1 MESLNLLEQN
11 VRELL
16 HRYEVQQQT
25 IASLQQDNALQREEM
40 IRVCAELAQLRTD
53 YAHLQTAYALLS
65 NDVSNEERMRVRQ
78 RINNLI
84 AQVDRAIEVLKQ

>member
-25 IASLQQDNALQREEM
+25 IVSLQQDNARQREEM

-65 NDVSNEERMRVRQ
+65 NDVSDEERMRVRQ